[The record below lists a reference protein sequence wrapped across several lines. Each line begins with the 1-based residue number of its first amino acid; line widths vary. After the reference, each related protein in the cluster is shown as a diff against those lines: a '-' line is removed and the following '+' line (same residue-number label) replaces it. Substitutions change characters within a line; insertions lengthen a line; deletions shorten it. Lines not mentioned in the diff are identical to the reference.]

1 MLMKTALDFLKDNR
15 GQDFAEYALVLSAI
29 GLIAIAVIVRFRT
42 EIIATFNQ
50 AINNIRAARGS

>member
-1 MLMKTALDFLKDNR
+1 MSFVRFLTDDS

-29 GLIAIAVIVRFRT
+29 GLIAIAVMIRFRN

-50 AINNIRAARGS
+50 AIANIQAARR